1 MATLLDVKDLRT
13 YFYTFEGVVKA
24 VDGVS
29 YEVEEGETL
38 GLVGESGCGKSVSAL
53 SLMRLIPD
61 PPGKIVDGQI
71 LFEGQDVLS
80 LDMDDM
86 RHIRGAKMAMVFQE
100 PMTSL
105 NPVLT
110 LERQL
115 SETLQLHKGMSR
127 EEAHRESISLL
138 ARVGISDPERRVR
151 QYPHQFSGG
160 MRQRVMIAMA
170 LSCNP
175 KLIIADEPTT
185 ALDVTIQ
192 AQVLELM
199 KNLSQEFGV
208 ALIVITHNLGVV
220 ARYADRMNIM
230 YAGKI
235 IERGTSKE
243 VYSNPRHPYT
253 VGLLKSVPRL
263 DLPRRAKLDP
273 IEGQPPDLVNLP
285 PGCSFRDRCRW
296 AVDKCAVETPPLMQ
310 VGEGHW
316 SACWRADV
324 LGAAALDFL
333 QEMRDAGNGAR
344 GGTSKHG
351 ATMSTQETETVES
364 DQV

>member
-1 MATLLDVKDLRT
+1 MATLLEVKDLRT
-13 YFYTFEGVVKA
+13 HFFTFEGVVKA

-61 PPGKIVDGQI
+61 PPGKIMSGEL
-71 LFEGQDVLS
+71 LFEGEDILKI
-80 LDMDDM
+80 DMDDM
-86 RHIRGAKMAMVFQE
+86 RRIRGAKMSMVFQE

-110 LERQL
+110 LDRQL
-115 SETLQLHKGMSR
+115 SETLQLHRGMSR
-127 EEAHRESISLL
+127 EEARNESIDLL
-138 ARVGISDPERRVR
+138 GRVGIPDAERRIR

-160 MRQRVMIAMA
+160 MRQRAMIAMA

-175 KLIIADEPTT
+175 RLIIADEPTT

-192 AQVLELM
+192 AQILELM
-199 KNLSQEFGV
+199 KSLTTEFGV
-208 ALIVITHNLGVV
+208 SLIVITHNLGVV

-235 IERGTSKE
+235 IERGSSRE
-243 VYSNPRHPYT
+243 VYANPRHPYT

-273 IEGQPPDLVNLP
+273 IEGQPPDLINLP
-285 PGCSFRDRCRW
+285 EGCSFRERCRW
-296 AVDKCAVETPPLMQ
+296 AVDKCATDTPPLMM
-310 VGEGHW
+310 VNEGHW
-316 SACWRADV
+316 SACWRSEELGPSALEFVIDPDEIEGSTNGSAVAD
-324 LGAAALDFL
+324 
-333 QEMRDAGNGAR
+333 
-344 GGTSKHG
+344 S
-351 ATMSTQETETVES
+351 ES
-364 DQV
+364 SEEN